1 MEVVTVNKG
10 IIVLML
16 LFSMLTSIDCFA
28 QTYTDTKYR
37 YSVELPNEWQLLKPK
52 PDNRF
57 EWFFIQ
63 KDPAKFR
70 YGFIFIHEPNANELY
85 PPNLYV
91 LKTPAQQENFY
102 KVIAGG
108 MYNQLSA
115 YYNDPTAVY
124 DSYRY
129 DLPND
134 IFYVLK
140 IRNIKKYQNIMN
152 TSEVRVIAA
161 STVLNHVGI
170 MVAMAYGGDTDNAE
184 TVFKQILSSIKPL

>member
-1 MEVVTVNKG
+1 MNKC

-37 YSVELPNEWQLLKPK
+37 YSVELPNEWQMLKPK
-52 PDNRF
+52 PGNRF
-57 EWFFIQ
+57 EWIFIQ

-70 YGFIFIHEPNANELY
+70 YGFIIIHEPNANELY

-102 KVIAGG
+102 KAIAGG
-108 MYNQLSA
+108 QLDGLKA

-129 DLPND
+129 DLPNN

-140 IRNIKKYQNIMN
+140 IRNIKKYQNVMN

-161 STVLNHVGI
+161 TTVLNHVGI
-170 MVAMAYGGDTDNAE
+170 MVCMAYGGDTDNAE
-184 TVFKQILSSIKPL
+184 TVFKQILSTIKPI

>member
-1 MEVVTVNKG
+1 MNKC
-10 IIVLML
+10 IIVSML

-37 YSVELPNEWQLLKPK
+37 YSVELPNEWQMLKPK

-57 EWFFIQ
+57 EWLFIQ

-70 YGFIFIHEPNANELY
+70 FGFISIHEPNANELY

-102 KVIAGG
+102 KAIAGG
-108 MYNQLSA
+108 MYDQLSA

-129 DLPND
+129 DLPNN

-140 IRNIKKYQNIMN
+140 IRNIKKYQNVMN
-152 TSEVRVIAA
+152 TEGKVIIAT
-161 STVLNHVGI
+161 TVLNHVGI
-170 MVAMAYGGDTDNAE
+170 IVGMTYGGDTDNAE
-184 TVFKQILSSIKPL
+184 TVFKQILSTIKPI